1 MAAWLQPESRLDINK
16 CELKL
21 SDEPVHCGWPTA
33 ITLIVRDQ
41 YGDLVVVPDIKVEMK
56 ASPSDNTANGNR
68 KSTRL
73 SVMDTG
79 GQMPK
84 LPYEPTLKDK
94 MCYKA
99 ITFMKPYED
108 YSFEELR
115 FVDPAAQSR
124 TSESISAQD
133 NGNGTFAINW
143 TPTTAGL
150 FCLTVIIDGFT
161 MEDVHRVHVKDTGV
175 PPPPQKVAEK
185 NVCVQN
191 KLRQFVAKYS
201 AGLRIRTHP
210 TLQSSQVGIIK
221 MHGII
226 SYIDEVQ
233 NDDGTWL
240 RLSTE
245 SIRQHVETTWFPTE
259 AWCLQFN
266 SHLNKTLLFPV
277 NDTEDD
283 AEEGEGGDQHDHR
296 FPDREGI
303 SFQEEEEEE
312 EHQQQAGASVP
323 PGRGECERSSNP
335 FLTFHSS
342 SLEETTTDDK
352 SNEELLSSTKQQPPG
367 DSNLGN
373 TIAVVVEEGANKI
386 QALHKWLKGDSVDL
400 KTGIRRRLESTGCIE
415 GESRASVDSQDGPCS
430 VPQSPQMLQR
440 FDYGPDGRSQAKKR
454 NTYLISSAPLVAE
467 TSKQSR
473 RTKLSNLS
481 RPAAHQV
488 SSDTASTV
496 GSRSGSFEE
505 PAGVLKRALPP
516 ALAESLRAMFAAFLW
531 QEDIVHDAMAC
542 ASFLKFHPLLPKN
555 LGQLAD
561 GSTLPEDYVD
571 TRILMTK

>member
-16 CELKL
+16 CELNL

-41 YGDLVVVPDIKVEMK
+41 YGDLVVVPDIKVEMR
-56 ASPSDNTANGNR
+56 ASPSENSANGNR

-73 SVMDTG
+73 SVMEPTG
-79 GQMPK
+79 VIPK
-84 LPYEPTLKDK
+84 LPYEATMKDK
-94 MCYKA
+94 VCYKA
-99 ITFMKPYED
+99 ITFMKPYDD

-115 FVDPAAQSR
+115 FVDPAQSR
-124 TSESISAQD
+124 TSEFIVAQD

-150 FCLTVIIDGFT
+150 FCLTVVIDGFT

-175 PPPPQKVAEK
+175 PPPPQKVTEK
-185 NVCVQN
+185 SASVTS
-191 KLRQFVAKYS
+191 KLRQFVARYS

-210 TLQSSQVGIIK
+210 TLQSSQVGVVK
-221 MHGII
+221 KNGII
-226 SYIDEVQ
+226 SFIDEVQ
-233 NDDGTWL
+233 NDDGTWV

-259 AWCLQFN
+259 AWCLQLN
-266 SHLNKTLLFPV
+266 AHLNKTLLFPV
-277 NDTEDD
+277 HDSADEEQDEEDD
-283 AEEGEGGDQHDHR
+283 DEEHAPDQQCQDRDGNSLPDHR
-296 FPDREGI
+296 VRSDEVVVVVGG
-303 SFQEEEEEE
+303 
-312 EHQQQAGASVP
+312 GAQ
-323 PGRGECERSSNP
+323 SSNP
-335 FLTFHSS
+335 FLNMQSS
-342 SLEETTTDDK
+342 QDESDDK
-352 SNEELLSSTKQQPPG
+352 SLDELRSRSG
-367 DSNLGN
+367 DGAPSNLGN

-386 QALHKWLKGDSVDL
+386 QALHKWLKGDMGDL
-400 KTGIRRRLESTGCIE
+400 KTGIRRRLESSGCIE
-415 GESRASVDSQDGPCS
+415 GDSRASGDSHEGSSS
-430 VPQSPQMLQR
+430 VPQSPQSLLQQR
-440 FDYGPDGRSQAKKR
+440 FEYSNALVDGRSQSKKR
-454 NTYLISSAPLVAE
+454 NTYLISSSPMVAE

-481 RPAAHQV
+481 RPAHQL
-488 SSDTASTV
+488 STETASSV
-496 GSRSGSFEE
+496 GSRTGSFEE

-555 LGQLAD
+555 LGQLGD
-561 GSTLPEDYVD
+561 GSNAEDYVD
-571 TRILMTK
+571 TRVLLTK